1 MNTPIKKVN
10 NRTIY
15 LRDGPHVTDGA
26 DITYGYA
33 MVNGNRTVYLPIIKK
48 ADASTLD
55 VVENVQA
62 SISDFEHML
71 PADMK
76 VRYEFDQSKYI
87 KQSLTNLQI
96 EGLLGAILTGLMVLL
111 FLKDPRGALIVVL
124 TIPIAQIGRASC
136 RERV

>member
-1 MNTPIKKVN
+1 MAPINSLPNGPEEFMNTPIKKVN
-10 NRTIY
+10 DRTIY
-15 LRDGPHVTDGA
+15 VRDVAQVTDGA

-33 MVNGNRTVYLPIIKK
+33 MVNVNRTVYLPIIKK

-55 VVENVQA
+55 VVANVKA

-96 EGLLGAILTGLMVLL
+96 EGLL
-111 FLKDPRGALIVVL
+111 
-124 TIPIAQIGRASC
+124 
-136 RERV
+136 